1 MTALLIEGA
10 ARPAAPA
17 RPLVTRERIA
27 EQWERLARWYLN
39 GPVDDDPVTWAAVD
53 ALAAHLPSADDRTLW
68 FEQLYNAL
76 PVRDGDVDL
85 SSLPPDERDPDL
97 VERCA
102 TEAVDEALAHLIG
115 GVR

>member
-1 MTALLIEGA
+1 VTALLIEGA

-27 EQWERLARWYLN
+27 QQWERLALWYLN
-39 GPVDDDPVTWAAVD
+39 GPEEDEPVWAAVD
-53 ALAAHLPSADDRTLW
+53 ALAAHLPSADERTLW
-68 FEQLYNAL
+68 FEQLNNAL

-85 SSLPPDERDPDL
+85 LTLPPDERDPDL

-102 TEAVDEALAHLIG
+102 TEAVDEALDHLIG

>member
-1 MTALLIEGA
+1 VTALLIEGA
-10 ARPAAPA
+10 ALPAAPA

-27 EQWERLARWYLN
+27 QQWERLARWYLN

-53 ALAAHLPSADDRTLW
+53 ALAPHLPEDDRTNW
-68 FEQLYNAL
+68 FEQLFSAL

-97 VERCA
+97 VERTA
-102 TEAVDEALAHLIG
+102 TEAVDEALDHLIG